1 MCFKMKALVVTD
13 YAKLE
18 LQDIPKPK
26 VDNEKVLIKIAYCGI
41 CGSDLPR
48 YFEGGVHSYPQVLG
62 HEFSGVIE
70 ETGCGV
76 TNLKVGDQVAVAPL
90 VPCHKCKNCCK
101 GLPSMCTQYSFIG
114 SREQGAMAEYV
125 CVPEQN
131 CIKIPAGIS
140 LKEAAILEP
149 LTVAL
154 HSIER
159 INIQA
164 GMSVIVYGA
173 GTIGLLTLLSLRARG
188 AGEIIIVDLNQ
199 HKLELAKKL
208 GADITINPYELEI
221 KTFFETHE
229 LPDVVIETA
238 GSPITQ
244 VQAIEFVQRRG
255 KIVYVGTCT
264 QDIKFAPEIFEKLVR
279 YELEVTGSWM
289 SYSAPFPGYEWTT
302 GLRYMATKEIDVTP
316 LITGLF
322 PLEDVEKPFQEMV
335 SKDTRHIKILYDMN
349 A

>member
-1 MCFKMKALVVTD
+1 MKALVVTD
-13 YAKLE
+13 YALLE
-18 LQDIPKPK
+18 LQHIPKPA
-26 VDNEKVLIKIAYCGI
+26 VGSGEVLIKIAYCGI

-48 YFEGGVHSYPQVLG
+48 YFEGGVHSYPQILG
-62 HEFSGVIE
+62 HEFSGIIE
-70 ETGCGV
+70 EIGTGV
-76 TNLKVGDQVAVAPL
+76 DQLKIGDQVAAAPL
-90 VPCHKCKNCCK
+90 VPCHECSNCRK
-101 GLPSMCTQYSFIG
+101 GLPSMCIAYSFIG
-114 SREQGAMAEYV
+114 SRQQGAFAEYV

-140 LKEAAILEP
+140 LKEAALLEP

-188 AGEIIIVDLNQ
+188 VGEIMIVDLNQ

-208 GADITINPYELEI
+208 GADVIINPNETEI
-221 KTFFETHE
+221 KTFFENHE

-238 GSPITQ
+238 GSPVTQ
-244 VQAIEFVQRRG
+244 IQAIEFVQRRG
-255 KIVYVGTCT
+255 KVVYVGTCT

-279 YELEVTGSWM
+279 YELEVTGAWM
-289 SYSAPFPGYEWTT
+289 SYSAPFPGYEWTA
-302 GLRYMATKEIDVTP
+302 GLRYMATKEIDVEP
-316 LITGLF
+316 LITGIF
-322 PLEDVEKPFQEMV
+322 SLEDVEKPFQEMV
-335 SKDTRHIKILYDMN
+335 SKDSRHIKVLYDMK

>member
-1 MCFKMKALVVTD
+1 MKALVVTD
-13 YAKLE
+13 YALLE
-18 LQDIPKPK
+18 LQDIPKPTVEK
-26 VDNEKVLIKIAYCGI
+26 GKVLIKIAYCGV

-48 YFEGGVHSYPQVLG
+48 YFEGGVHAYPQILG
-62 HEFSGVIE
+62 HEFSGIIE
-70 ETGCGV
+70 EIGEGITQ
-76 TNLKVGDQVAVAPL
+76 LKVGDQVAVAPL
-90 VPCHKCKNCCK
+90 VPCHGCCNCRK
-101 GLPSMCTQYSFIG
+101 GLPSMCTCYSFIG

-131 CIKIPAGIS
+131 CIKIPEGIS
-140 LKEAAILEP
+140 LKEAALLEP

-159 INIQA
+159 VNIQA

-173 GTIGLLTLLSLRARG
+173 GTIGLLTLMSLRARG
-188 AGEIIIVDLNQ
+188 VGEIMMVDLNQ

-208 GADITINPYELEI
+208 GADIVINPTEIDI
-221 KTFFETHE
+221 KTFFKTHE

-244 VQAIEFVQRRG
+244 IQAIEYVQRRG
-255 KIVYVGTCT
+255 KVVYVGTCT
-264 QDIKFAPEIFEKLVR
+264 QDVKFSPEIFEKLVR

-289 SYSAPFPGYEWTT
+289 SYSAPFPGYEWSA

-316 LITGLF
+316 LITGIYALDDIA
-322 PLEDVEKPFQEMV
+322 LPFHEMV
-335 SKDTRHIKILYDMN
+335 KKDTRHIKLLYDMN